1 MDPKRLVA
9 DGYDAIGDAYAA
21 QAVEWRTLD
30 REWYLDTLSE
40 RLPQGASLLD
50 LGCGAGIPTTG
61 RLAERFDV
69 TGVDISHQQIV
80 RARRNVLDA
89 RFVEGDMTEVEF
101 APDSLDAVTAFYSI
115 IHFAVSRYVT
125 GLNPWYG
132 AALAVAPVI
141 IVFAV
146 GGPLGRVASVAFVGV
161 SLLLQAI
168 RGDGGCEVM
177 AMPSMLFGRRTHL
190 VCIFFSPIDWV
201 EKHLTGPGGLPG

>member
-1 MDPKRLVA
+1 MNPNPARQHTA
-9 DGYDAIGDAYAA
+9 GIIG
-21 QAVEWRTLD
+21 RTLRLMLAILLVWLTYITMRMDD
-30 REWYLDTLSE
+30 RVFNL
-40 RLPQGASLLD
+40 RV
-50 LGCGAGIPTTG
+50 
-61 RLAERFDV
+61 LAV
-69 TGVDISHQQIV
+69 
-80 RARRNVLDA
+80 
-89 RFVEGDMTEVEF
+89 FVG
-101 APDSLDAVTAFYSI
+101 LIAFYSI
-115 IHFAVSRYVT
+115 VHFTISRYVT